1 MKLDLSGRTAVVTG
15 ASRGIGRAIAVA
27 LAEAGAAVAVVS
39 TRLAGSEDVA
49 RAIAERGGK
58 AQAFECDVTRAESV
72 QALAEAVHKSLG
84 AADIV
89 VNNAGITRDGLV
101 MRMSEADW
109 DAVLDTNL
117 KGAFQVVKAFSRPLL
132 KSRFG
137 RIINV
142 ASVVGVAGN
151 AGQAN
156 YAASKGGLIA
166 LTKSLAK
173 ELGSRGVTVNA
184 LAPGYVETD
193 MTASL
198 PADQRSQ
205 MVGAT
210 LLGRAGTPAD
220 VAGAAV
226 YLASDLGSYVTG
238 QVLAIDGGL
247 RL

>member
-1 MKLDLSGRTAVVTG
+1 VKIDLSGRKAVVTG
-15 ASRGIGRAIAVA
+15 ASRGIGRAIAAA
-27 LAEAGAAVAVVS
+27 LGATGAEVAVVS
-39 TRLAGSEDVA
+39 TKVENSEAVRAGIAAAGGTA
-49 RAIAERGGK
+49 RAYA
-58 AQAFECDVTRAESV
+58 CDVSRPESV
-72 QALAEAVHKSLG
+72 QALAEAVLEDLG
-84 AADIV
+84 SVDIL

-101 MRMSEADW
+101 MRMSESDW

-117 KGAFQVVKAFSRPLL
+117 KGAFHMVKAFSKPLL
-132 KSRFG
+132 RSKHG
-137 RIINV
+137 RIVNV
-142 ASVVGVAGN
+142 ASVVGIAGN

-198 PADQRSQ
+198 
-205 MVGAT
+205 GAEQKAAMASSIV
-210 LLGRAGTPAD
+210 LGRGGTPED

-226 YLASDLGSYVTG
+226 FLCSDLASYVTG

>member
-1 MKLDLSGRTAVVTG
+1 MAKQSG
-15 ASRGIGRAIAVA
+15 
-27 LAEAGAAVAVVS
+27 
-39 TRLAGSEDVA
+39 
-49 RAIAERGGK
+49 
-58 AQAFECDVTRAESV
+58 
-72 QALAEAVHKSLG
+72 
-84 AADIV
+84 
-89 VNNAGITRDGLV
+89 
-101 MRMSEADW
+101 
-109 DAVLDTNL
+109 
-117 KGAFQVVKAFSRPLL
+117 
-132 KSRFG
+132 G
-137 RIINV
+137 RIINLMGDS
-142 ASVVGVAGN
+142 ARVGESGLAIT
-151 AGQAN
+151 
-156 YAASKGGLIA
+156 AASRGGVIA

-193 MTASL
+193 LTASL
-198 PADQRSQ
+198 PAEQRSG

>member
-1 MKLDLSGRTAVVTG
+1 MKLDLSGRNALVTG
-15 ASRGIGRAIAVA
+15 ASRGIGRAIASA
-27 LAEAGAAVAVVS
+27 LAEAGATVALVS
-39 TRLAGSEDVA
+39 TKLETSEEA
-49 RAIAERGGK
+49 RRGIEQAGGK
-58 AQAFECDVTRAESV
+58 AHAFACDVSRTDSV
-72 QALAEAVHKSLG
+72 QALAEAVQKAVG
-84 AADIV
+84 GIDIL

-117 KGAFQVVKAFSRPLL
+117 KGAFNVVKAFSKPLL
-132 KSRFG
+132 RSKHG
-137 RIINV
+137 RVINV

-173 ELGSRGVTVNA
+173 ELGSRGITVNA

-193 MTASL
+193 MTSALS
-198 PADQRSQ
+198 AEQRQ
-205 MVGAT
+205 GMVDAI

-220 VAGAAV
+220 VAAAV
-226 YLASDLGSYVTG
+226 VFLSSDSGSYITG

>member
-1 MKLDLSGRTAVVTG
+1 MKIDLSGRNAVVTG
-15 ASRGIGRAIAVA
+15 ASRGIGLAIATA
-27 LAEAGAAVAVVS
+27 LAEAGAQIAVVS
-39 TRLAGSEDVA
+39 TRLENSESA
-49 RAIAERGGK
+49 CRAIAGKGGR
-58 AQAFECDVTRAESV
+58 ARAYACDVSRAESV
-72 QALAEAVHKSLG
+72 QALAESVVKDLG
-84 AADIV
+84 SVDIV

-117 KGAFQVVKAFSRPLL
+117 KGAFQVVKAFSKSLL
-132 KSRFG
+132 RSKHG
-137 RIINV
+137 RIVNV
-142 ASVVGVAGN
+142 ASVVGLAGN

-173 ELGSRGVTVNA
+173 ELGSRGITVNA

-193 MTASL
+193 MTAALS
-198 PADQRSQ
+198 PEQKAAMASSI
-205 MVGAT
+205 V
-210 LLGRAGTPAD
+210 LGRGGTPED
-220 VAGAAV
+220 VAGAAAF
-226 YLASDLGSYVTG
+226 LCSDLGSYVTG